1 MHSSRL
7 WAPLRKNSAV
17 RRFGQSAGSLQ
28 RRRRTNLFVA
38 ATTALL
44 LLATGVLA
52 GSEKPAYAVEYPS
65 WDDVLEARRDVNS
78 AQAKITEIRATIAA
92 IAAEVAATQTIAEE
106 KGEIYYEAQLAF
118 DEAAYTADQLQA
130 QADDAQVRADE
141 SRSRAGQFVAELARS
156 GGGDLSASLFTNPG
170 AADDLLS
177 RLGFASKITEQA
189 EGIYA
194 AALQDQN
201 SAQALTDQAN
211 VAKQIR
217 DELRIETQTAFEEA
231 QVAAQAA
238 QVALQAQQNNQ
249 ARLEAQLSVLVENR
263 DATEAD
269 FAAGV
274 AARAA
279 AEAAARAAEAA
290 ARAAAE
296 AAARAAAGSSGGSG
310 GSAGTGQTAGG
321 WTVPAS
327 GWISSHFGNRVHPI
341 SGRVAFHS
349 GTDIAASCG
358 RPMFAAAGGTV
369 EYAGWYGGYGNYVR
383 IDHGGGVTTAYGH
396 IQQGGILVQMGQSV
410 SAGQQIALI
419 GTTGASTGCHLHF
432 EVRQNGVATDPV
444 TYLRNR
450 GLSIG

>member
-1 MHSSRL
+1 MHSSRW
-7 WAPLRKNSAV
+7 WAPLRKDSAI
-17 RRFGQSAGSLQ
+17 RRSGQSIGAPW
-28 RRRRTNLFVA
+28 RRRGLNALVA
-38 ATTALL
+38 ATAALL
-44 LLATGVLA
+44 LLVTGTLA

-65 WDDVLEARRDVNS
+65 WNDVLEARGDVTT
-78 AQAKITEIRATIAA
+78 AQAKIREIRATISA
-92 IAAEVAATQTIAEE
+92 IAAEVATTQAVAEE
-106 KGEIYYEAQLAF
+106 KGSIYYEAQLAF

-201 SAQALTDQAN
+201 AAQALTDQAN

-231 QVAAQAA
+231 QLAAQAA
-238 QVALQAQQNNQ
+238 QVALQAQQDNQ

-290 ARAAAE
+290 ARAAA
-296 AAARAAAGSSGGSG
+296 AAAQAAAGGSG
-310 GSAGTGQTAGG
+310 GSAGAGQTANGWAVPVSGG
-321 WTVPAS
+321 
-327 GWISSHFGNRVHPI
+327 ISSHFGNRVHPFT
-341 SGRVAFHS
+341 GGVAFHS
-349 GTDIAASCG
+349 GTDIAAPCG

-369 EYAGWYGGYGNYVR
+369 EYAGWNGGYGNYVR
-383 IDHGGGVTTAYGH
+383 INHGGGVATAYGH

-410 SAGQQIALI
+410 SAGQQIALV
-419 GTTGASTGCHLHF
+419 GTTGQSTGCHLHF
-432 EVRQNGVATDPV
+432 EVRQGGVATDPV

-450 GLSIG
+450 GLSFG

>member
-1 MHSSRL
+1 MN
-7 WAPLRKNSAV
+7 A
-17 RRFGQSAGSLQ
+17 
-28 RRRRTNLFVA
+28 FVA
-38 ATTALL
+38 ATAALL
-44 LLATGVLA
+44 LLITGTLA

-65 WDDVLEARRDVNS
+65 WNDVLEARRDVTS
-78 AQAKITEIRATIAA
+78 AQAKIKEIRATISA
-92 IAAEVAATQTIAEE
+92 IAAEVAATQAVAEE
-106 KGEIYYEAQLAF
+106 KGSIYYEAQLAF

-130 QADDAQVRADE
+130 QADDAQVRADA

-201 SAQALTDQAN
+201 AAQALTDQAN
-211 VAKQIR
+211 VAKRIR
-217 DELRIETQTAFEEA
+217 DELRIEAQAAFEEA

-238 QVALQAQQNNQ
+238 QVALQAQQDNQ

-290 ARAAAE
+290 ARAAAQAAE

-310 GSAGTGQTAGG
+310 GSAGTGQTANG

-341 SGRVAFHS
+341 TGRVAFHS
-349 GTDIAASCG
+349 GTDIVASCG

-383 IDHGGGVTTAYGH
+383 INHGGGVTTAYGH
-396 IQQGGILVQMGQSV
+396 IQPGGTLVQMGQPV
-410 SAGQQIALI
+410 AAGQQIALI
-419 GTTGASTGCHLHF
+419 GTTGQSTGCHLHF
-432 EVRQNGVATDPV
+432 EVREDGVATDPV